1 MEKGDL
7 IFVLLDL
14 KTIRNHLEKLK
25 EEILRDNRL
34 STSFFTSNFTTSTS
48 SSQITLHL
56 LLPL

>member
-34 STSFFTSNFTTSTS
+34 STSFFTSNFTTSTY